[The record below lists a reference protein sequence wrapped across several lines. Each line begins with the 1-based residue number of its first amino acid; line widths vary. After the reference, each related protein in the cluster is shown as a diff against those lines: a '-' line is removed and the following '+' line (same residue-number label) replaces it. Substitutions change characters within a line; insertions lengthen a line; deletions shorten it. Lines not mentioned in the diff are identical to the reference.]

1 MTIVTHVLATTLG
14 VQAFELH
21 GSEAVLAYVF
31 GVGVDVDHAVK
42 LPFYLRAVGLKNR
55 RATTGAPRC
64 RSRWRCCG
72 SSHSAFSS
80 EPSSRQRSSSCTWR
94 WTTACASRRC
104 LSIHTRRTSRVAGW

>member
-55 RATTGAPRC
+55 RGYY
-64 RSRWRCCG
+64 W
-72 SSHSAFSS
+72 
-80 EPSSRQRSSSCTWR
+80 RSSLHEPVGLLWVLPLCLFFRTLVP
-94 WTTACASRRC
+94 APVFVVPLAIDSRAVFATIP
-104 LSIHTRRTSRVAGW
+104 SFPDS